1 MHVSLIV
8 PAAGLGNRFF
18 QSLERADQKRPCL
31 SKLFYLLDGKPVLFH
46 TLEAFQN
53 TPQIREVVVAISK
66 EMRREIPKWSPKLKL
81 PKIRWILG
89 GKTRAESVWKALKK
103 TSPKSSWVLV
113 HDGARPFISENS
125 IQRIF
130 KNAQGWDGVI
140 LARKVVPTLKKVLTE
155 DHRIQGTVDRNSL
168 YEAETPQLV
177 GREVLLKAYRENPR
191 ALEATDEASLLEMIG
206 ARVRVLPHQDWNPKL
221 TTLSDFLLA
230 KAMIEKNKPSETRV
244 GIGFDTHRL
253 MKGRKLYLGG
263 LRIPSEKGSLGHSDG
278 DALLHAITDAIL
290 GVLGAG
296 DIGDWFSDRDA
307 RWKNI
312 RSEKLLLKVLK
323 EALRQGWIPYHID
336 SNIILEKPK
345 LGIWKE
351 KIQKRSEEH
360 TSELQSH

>member
-1 MHVSLIV
+1 M
-8 PAAGLGNRFF
+8 
-18 QSLERADQKRPCL
+18 
-31 SKLFYLLDGKPVLFH
+31 
-46 TLEAFQN
+46 
-53 TPQIREVVVAISK
+53 
-66 EMRREIPKWSPKLKL
+66 
-81 PKIRWILG
+81 
-89 GKTRAESVWKALKK
+89 
-103 TSPKSSWVLV
+103 
-113 HDGARPFISENS
+113 
-125 IQRIF
+125 
-130 KNAQGWDGVI
+130 I

-351 KIQKRSEEH
+351 KIQKKIAKMLGLCVENISVKARTREGLGPEGEGLAVTCEAVVSMRRN
-360 TSELQSH
+360 LG